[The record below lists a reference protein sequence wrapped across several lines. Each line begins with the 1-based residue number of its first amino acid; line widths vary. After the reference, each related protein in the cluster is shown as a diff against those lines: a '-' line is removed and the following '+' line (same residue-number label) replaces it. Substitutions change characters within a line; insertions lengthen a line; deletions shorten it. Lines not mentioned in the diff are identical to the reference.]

1 MVVVI
6 RWFNENKTCRP
17 YSKTRLACK
26 RDWTFLPFRVLT
38 ESPLLL
44 SGILF
49 IGGYRIEEPVI
60 STLSQRGNLVNSR
73 GRYYRWGSSCS
84 GQRKRKKERGWK
96 KEWSRAIRLDSI
108 MYTSLTSNRWFSSSF
123 TWNRPKYVKTI
134 ESESSRGMCTF
145 SVQLPTCTG

>member
-60 STLSQRGNLVNSR
+60 TTFLKGNLVNSW
-73 GRYYRWGSSCS
+73 GRYYQWGSGSCS
-84 GQRKRKKERGWK
+84 GQRKRKGQEEGMITCDKTGVNYVHKFDIEPL
-96 KEWSRAIRLDSI
+96 I
-108 MYTSLTSNRWFSSSF
+108 SSSF